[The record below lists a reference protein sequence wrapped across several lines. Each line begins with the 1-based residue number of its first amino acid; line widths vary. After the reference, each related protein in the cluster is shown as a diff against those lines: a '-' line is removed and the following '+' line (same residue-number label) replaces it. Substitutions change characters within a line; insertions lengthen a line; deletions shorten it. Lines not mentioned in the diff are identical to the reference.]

1 MHITK
6 VIVENY
12 RTLKKST
19 VYLNEHLNIIVGDNE
34 CGKST
39 LLEAI
44 NIALTGQLN
53 GRPLISEL
61 HPYLF
66 NSEIVAEYIA
76 SLSTAKP
83 LLPPEISIELYFK
96 DDPSLTALKG
106 INNSLSEN
114 VPGVRLK
121 LVFDN
126 DYAPE
131 YAVYTDQMS
140 EVRSMPVEYYK
151 IEWRSFCG
159 NPVTARSIPT
169 KSSFIDA
176 SIVRNTSSAN
186 RYVVDIVKDVLTP
199 KQLAGLSLS
208 YRKMKNT
215 FLKDETVGE
224 VNTGLAK
231 LKGKISGKEISV
243 SLDNSARGN
252 WETGIMPHLNDI
264 PITLV
269 GKGEQNS
276 VKIRL
281 AMNSAAKSHIFL
293 LEEPENHLS
302 FTNLNV
308 LIDTISEAYKTRQII
323 VTTHSSFVVNKL
335 GVENVILFRN
345 GIAGRLSDLTKPTF
359 SYFMKLPGHDTLRL
373 ILSRRAILVE
383 GPSDELI
390 VQRAYFMKHG
400 RMPLGDGV
408 DVITVNSLAF
418 PRFLEIA
425 ALLKVKTSVITDNDG
440 DLAALKAKYE
450 KFDGVG
456 DISICYDADLAYQT
470 LEPQLFKKNGLEK
483 MNKILGTTHATKD
496 ELLAFM
502 SKNKTECA
510 LRFFDTAETWEA
522 PEYIADAVQ

>member
-12 RTLKKST
+12 RTLKKTT
-19 VYLNEHLNIIVGDNE
+19 VPLNEHLNIIVGDNE

-44 NIALTGQLN
+44 NLALTGQLN
-53 GRPLISEL
+53 GWPLVSEM

-66 NSEIVAEYIA
+66 NSETVASYIA
-76 SLSTAKP
+76 SLGTAKP
-83 LLPPEISIELYFK
+83 LLPPEISIELHFK
-96 DDPSLTALKG
+96 DDPTLTALKG
-106 INNSLSEN
+106 INNSLHED
-114 VPGVRLK
+114 VPGVRLR

-131 YAVYTDQMS
+131 YAVYAAQMN

-176 SIVRNTSSAN
+176 SVVRNTSSAN

-208 YRKMKNT
+208 YRKMKNS
-215 FLKDETVGE
+215 FLEDKTVGD
-224 VNTGLAK
+224 VNAGLAK

-302 FTNLNV
+302 FSNLNI

-335 GVENVILFRN
+335 GVEAVILFRN
-345 GIAGRLSDLTKPTF
+345 GGAGRLSDLTEPTF
-359 SYFMKLPGHDTLRL
+359 GYFMKLPGHDTLRL
-373 ILSRRAILVE
+373 ILSHRAILVE

-390 VQRAYFMKHG
+390 VQKAYFKKHE
-400 RMPLGDGV
+400 RMPLGDGI

-418 PRFLEIA
+418 ARFLEIA
-425 ALLKVKTSVITDNDG
+425 QLLGIKTTVVTDNDG
-440 DLAALKAKYE
+440 DLASIAT
-450 KFDGVG
+450 KFDKFKSVDG
-456 DISICYDADLAYQT
+456 ITICYDANTAYKT
-470 LEPQLFKKNGLEK
+470 LEPQLVKVNGLAK
-483 MNKILGTTHATKD
+483 VNSILGTSYAT
-496 ELLAFM
+496 EALLLNFM
-502 SKNKTECA
+502 AKNKTECA
-510 LRFFDTAETWEA
+510 LRFFDTSLDWTV
-522 PEYIADAVQ
+522 PEYITNAVQ